1 MELVD
6 SKNNKLDM
14 RELIVRALQLEKR
27 ATANPNSIQDMATEV
42 IAELSLK
49 TTEAIQIGNTFFIAQ
64 RGLKFPNKLR
74 GRFLNVDTGK
84 NFVQNFYN
92 YIAHLQKDGVT
103 HYTSE
108 VKEKSLV
115 PALQL
120 VHAKLQNVD
129 TTVSIATLENSS
141 SHGLLVKLGKQPIRM
156 LE

>member
-14 RELIVRALQLEKR
+14 RELIIRALQLEKR
-27 ATANPNSIQDMATEV
+27 ANADPSSIQDMTTKV

-64 RGLKFPNKLR
+64 RGLKFPNKLE

-84 NFVQNFYN
+84 NFVKNFYN
-92 YIAHLQKDGVT
+92 YLAHLQREGIT
-103 HYTSE
+103 HYISE
-108 VKEKSLV
+108 IKDKRLIPAMTLV
-115 PALQL
+115 SN
-120 VHAKLQNVD
+120 KLRTVD
-129 TTVSIATLENSS
+129 TTASVGSNAKTNGIF
-141 SHGLLVKLGKQPIRM
+141 VKFGKQPIRM

>member
-14 RELIVRALQLEKR
+14 RELIIRALQLEKR
-27 ATANPNSIQDMATEV
+27 ANADPSSIQDMTTKV

-64 RGLKFPNKLR
+64 RGLKFPNKLE

-84 NFVQNFYN
+84 NFVKNFYN
-92 YIAHLQKDGVT
+92 YLAHLQREGITNYISEIKDKRLIPAMT
-103 HYTSE
+103 
-108 VKEKSLV
+108 LV
-115 PALQL
+115 SN
-120 VHAKLQNVD
+120 KLRTVD
-129 TTVSIATLENSS
+129 TTVSVGSNAKTNGIF
-141 SHGLLVKLGKQPIRM
+141 VKFGKQPIRM

>member
-14 RELIVRALQLEKR
+14 RELIIRALQLEKR
-27 ATANPNSIQDMATEV
+27 ATADPSSLQDMATEV

-64 RGLKFPNKLR
+64 RGLKFPNKLE

-84 NFVQNFYN
+84 NFVKNFYN
-92 YIAHLQKDGVT
+92 YLAHLQREGITNYISEIKDKRLIPAMT
-103 HYTSE
+103 
-108 VKEKSLV
+108 LV
-115 PALQL
+115 SN
-120 VHAKLQNVD
+120 KLRTVD
-129 TTVSIATLENSS
+129 TTVSVGSNAKTSGS
-141 SHGLLVKLGKQPIRM
+141 FVKFGKQPIRM

>member
-14 RELIVRALQLEKR
+14 RELIIRALQLEKR
-27 ATANPNSIQDMATEV
+27 ANADPSSIQDMTTKV

-64 RGLKFPNKLR
+64 RGLKFPNKLE

-84 NFVQNFYN
+84 NFVKNFYN
-92 YIAHLQKDGVT
+92 YLAHLQREGITNYISEIKDKRLIPAMT
-103 HYTSE
+103 
-108 VKEKSLV
+108 LV
-115 PALQL
+115 SN
-120 VHAKLQNVD
+120 KLRTVD
-129 TTVSIATLENSS
+129 TTVSVGSNAKTSGIF
-141 SHGLLVKLGKQPIRM
+141 VKFGKQPIRM

>member
-1 MELVD
+1 VELVD

-92 YIAHLQKDGVT
+92 YIAHLQRDGIT

-108 VKEKSLV
+108 LKEKSLV

-120 VHAKLQNVD
+120 VHAKLRNVD
-129 TTVSIATLENSS
+129 TTVSIAPLENST
-141 SHGLLVKLGKQPIRM
+141 SHGLFVKLGKQPIRM

>member
-27 ATANPNSIQDMATEV
+27 ATANPNSIQDMTTKV

-64 RGLKFPNKLR
+64 RGLKFPNKLE

>member
-27 ATANPNSIQDMATEV
+27 ATANPNSIQDMTTEI

-84 NFVQNFYN
+84 NFVQNFYI

>member
-27 ATANPNSIQDMATEV
+27 ATANPNSIQDMTTEI

-108 VKEKSLV
+108 VKEKRLV

>member
-27 ATANPNSIQDMATEV
+27 ATANPNSIQDMTTKV

-64 RGLKFPNKLR
+64 RGLKFPNKLE

-84 NFVQNFYN
+84 NFVKNFYN
-92 YIAHLQKDGVT
+92 YLAHLQREGITNYISEIKDKRLIPAMT
-103 HYTSE
+103 
-108 VKEKSLV
+108 LV
-115 PALQL
+115 SN
-120 VHAKLQNVD
+120 KLRTVD
-129 TTVSIATLENSS
+129 TTVSVGSNAKTSGIF
-141 SHGLLVKLGKQPIRM
+141 VKLGKQPIRM

>member
-64 RGLKFPNKLR
+64 RGLKSPNKLR